1 MRTTTWANIGKDVSK
16 SNSVEDV
23 LRNAGLD
30 FEVTTQPLVTESG
43 IIIPNKVAT
52 VATIGDESKV
62 LGVVSKNYNICQNK
76 DAFEFVDTISDELEF
91 ERAGMTHT
99 GMVYVIARLPEV
111 DVLGD
116 AFTPYTILQN
126 SFNGEYSLKATICP
140 LRIVCQ
146 NQFSYAFGH
155 STNNVSILH
164 SNNMINNMA
173 QANELLKGTATYLTQ
188 FSDYAETYATMK
200 LSKSPEDIIHKFF
213 EQAQTSISQRA
224 EAKTEENSQLV
235 LAAYNEDDNQNFKG
249 TVWGLMNAFSDYTTH
264 KPATSKRSTEDS
276 KFLNVT
282 FNPTLFQNFVNF
294 VQSEYTR

>member
-1 MRTTTWANIGKDVSK
+1 MRTTTWANIGKDVSEAK
-16 SNSVEDV
+16 SVDAV
-23 LRNAGLD
+23 LHNAGLD

-43 IIIPNKVAT
+43 MIVPNKVAT
-52 VATIGDESKV
+52 VATVGDESKI
-62 LGVVSKNYNICQNK
+62 LGVVSKNYNICQNR

-99 GMVYVIARLPEV
+99 GMVYVIAKLPTV
-111 DVLGD
+111 DILGD
-116 AFTPYTILQN
+116 PFTPYTILQN

-155 STNNVSILH
+155 SKNNVSILH

-173 QANELLKGTATYLTQ
+173 QANELLKGTAADLSQ
-188 FSDYAETYATMK
+188 FSSYAESYASMK
-200 LSKSPEDIIHKFF
+200 LTTSPEDLIHKFF
-213 EQAQTSISQRA
+213 EQAQNSMSQRA
-224 EAKTEENSQLV
+224 DAKTEENSQLV

-264 KPATSKRSTEDS
+264 KPSASKRSTEDS

-282 FNPTLFQNFVNF
+282 FNPILFQNFVNF
-294 VQSEYTR
+294 VQSEYAR